1 MTVPSQPQHGGDG
14 AGPPR
19 PPAPPPGPVE
29 HTHWSWG
36 LAGFYLGCAGTSLG
50 AAIGFA
56 GYKFFDSVA
65 ALVGGFVLVAVSIVS
80 CFVGLAAARRTPG
93 S

>member
-1 MTVPSQPQHGGDG
+1 MTSPAQPG
-14 AGPPR
+14 PR
-19 PPAPPPGPVE
+19 PPAQPQRAVE
-29 HTHWSWG
+29 HTRWSWG

-65 ALVGGFVLVAVSIVS
+65 ALVWGGLLCAASIVS
-80 CFVGLAAARRTPG
+80 CFVGLAAARRKPTQ
-93 S
+93 